1 MNKQVNNL
9 LFNGRFKFG
18 QVKGSS
24 GFYDMS
30 EITDKNCEFID
41 KIPTGAV
48 KFLYHSGGIV
58 LYTDKDKNIY
68 VNTDINQSDI
78 LNQAVKFII
87 EHNPNSKVIE
97 YQGGRIYSGG
107 RSGGDNLAKILL

>member
-1 MNKQVNNL
+1 MNKQIYNL
-9 LFNGRFKFG
+9 LFNGRFKLG

-24 GFYDMS
+24 GFYDIAECNS
-30 EITDKNCEFID
+30 NNCEFLD

-68 VNTDINQSDI
+68 VNTDIQQSDI
-78 LNQAVKFII
+78 LSQAVKFIV

-97 YQGGRIYSGG
+97 YQGGRIYTGG

>member
-1 MNKQVNNL
+1 MNKSIYNL
-9 LFNGRFKFG
+9 LFNGRFKLG
-18 QVKGSS
+18 QAKGSS
-24 GFYDMS
+24 GFYDRT
-30 EITDKNCEFID
+30 ELNTDNCEFLD
-41 KIPTGAV
+41 KIPSQAV

-68 VNTDINQSDI
+68 VNTDIKQSDI
-78 LNQAVKFII
+78 LSQAVKFII
-87 EHNPNSKVIE
+87 ANNPNSKVIE